1 MKILNTDLYYDLI
14 ISDFGRNAAVRYLT
28 LLEKLE
34 EKKIKQQ
41 LDPLKLKFYDEY
53 RRIMFNMIAEIY
65 TFKQHEIEDQ
75 ISRLNLINE
84 NILIGVG
91 GTEMSSFFYDAF
103 LKRVLTIIATIPE
116 AIYKEVRVSIIC
128 NSLSPLI
135 EDIVAKLNS
144 TSTLKLEVERLGL
157 PEEIVDQVSKF
168 TIKSRTLPK
177 SAINQL
183 GTDAPYL
190 ILGLKNAAKY
200 YADYKAIDI
209 IKLTDKEYKILDQAV
224 VSSVSND
231 DSLIE
236 QSRLQL
242 KDIVDKYSQIHAKM
256 NIIEACTDFQF
267 GLGNDSIALFAK
279 DMVEEV
285 YN

>member
-1 MKILNTDLYYDLI
+1 MKILHTDLYYDVI
-14 ISDFGRNAAVRYLT
+14 ISDFGRNAAVRYIT
-28 LLEKLE
+28 LLDALE
-34 EKKIKQQ
+34 EEKIKQH
-41 LDPLKLKFYDEY
+41 LDPLNLTFYDEY
-53 RRIMFNMIAEIY
+53 RRIMFNMIAEVY

-75 ISRLNLINE
+75 IRRLNLINE

-91 GTEMSSFFYDAF
+91 DTEMSSLFYDAF
-103 LKRVLTIIATIPE
+103 LKRILTTIATIPNE
-116 AIYKEVRVSIIC
+116 IYKEVRLSIIC

-144 TSTLKLEVERLGL
+144 NALLESVVERLGL
-157 PEEIVDQVSKF
+157 PNEIADKVANFS
-168 TIKSRTLPK
+168 IKSRTLPK

-200 YADYKAIDI
+200 YADYKDIDI
-209 IKLTDKEYKILDQAV
+209 IKLTDEEYKVLDQAV

-231 DSLIE
+231 DTLKE

-242 KDIVDKYSQIHAKM
+242 KKIVDKYSQQHPKM
-256 NIIEACTDFQF
+256 NIIEACTDFEF
-267 GLGNDSIALFAK
+267 GLGHNSITLFAK
-279 DMVEEV
+279 DMIEEV
-285 YN
+285 YH